1 MRIRFSISD
10 YDYGS
15 IIEWFGKSLEKKKQK
30 NLLFIVDQWILD
42 NLKKI
47 SDGKK
52 DFIILKASSVKK
64 INQTI
69 LKKINKEMKKNEL
82 SAYFDDLTLEKNGDS
97 LIFDATIVNLN
108 LIEIFTFLSKKFD
121 KNEVQ
126 LMREVISPGLIVLS
140 EYFVRITN
148 ELFISAERQRQY
160 QEEFFTEILSATAQ
174 GLKNFLPEFLN
185 ERFGI
190 ILKVDKILIDT
201 KS

>member
-30 NLLFIVDQWILD
+30 NFLFIVDQWILD

-47 SDGKK
+47 SDSKK

-121 KNEVQ
+121 KNEAQ
-126 LMREVISPGLIVLS
+126 FMREVISPGLIALS